1 MRSVGGYG
9 QPPRTFEPTL
19 MEITMPR
26 FPVPLA
32 ALAAASLL
40 VAAPST
46 AQQFTIGAGVGQS
59 SFRVDTAG
67 ATASDTKDIGIKL
80 YGGAMFNPYLGV
92 EAALFDLGEASG
104 TAAVPGVG
112 QARVSGKA
120 RGASLVGVAAYPFG
134 DASVFA
140 KAGVAY
146 VRARSE
152 GGLAGFSASESES
165 SLQPIYGL
173 GASYAFT
180 PQWVGR
186 IEWERIRVRYAA
198 DATDNA
204 DLVSVGLA
212 YRF

>member
-1 MRSVGGYG
+1 LS
-9 QPPRTFEPTL
+9 
-19 MEITMPR
+19 
-26 FPVPLA
+26 LA
-32 ALAAASLL
+32 ALAAATWLA
-40 VAAPST
+40 AAPVS
-46 AQQFTIGAGVGQS
+46 AQSYYLGAGVGQS
-59 SFRVDTAG
+59 RFQVDTAG
-67 ATASDTKDIGIKL
+67 ATSSDTKDIGVKL
-80 YGGAMFNPYLGV
+80 YGGAMFNDYLGL

-104 TAAVPGVG
+104 TAAVPGAG
-112 QARVSGKA
+112 QVRVSGKA

-134 DASVFA
+134 DVSVFA

-152 GGLAGFSASESES
+152 GSVAGLSASQSES

-186 IEWERIRVRYAA
+186 IEWERVRVRFGA

>member
-9 QPPRTFEPTL
+9 QPPQTFEQTL
-19 MEITMPR
+19 METDMPR
-26 FPVPLA
+26 FPAPLA

-40 VAAPST
+40 AAAPSS
-46 AQQFTIGAGVGQS
+46 AQQYTLGAGLGQS
-59 SFRVDTAG
+59 RFQVDTAG
-67 ATASDTKDIGIKL
+67 AASSDTKDIGAKL
-80 YGGAMFNPYLGV
+80 YGAAMFNEYLGL

-104 TAAVPGVG
+104 TAVVPGVG
-112 QARVSGKA
+112 RATVSGKV

-134 DASVFA
+134 DASIFA

-152 GGLAGFSASESES
+152 GSFAGFSASQSES

-186 IEWERIRVRYAA
+186 VEWERVRVRFGA
-198 DATDNA
+198 DSTDNA